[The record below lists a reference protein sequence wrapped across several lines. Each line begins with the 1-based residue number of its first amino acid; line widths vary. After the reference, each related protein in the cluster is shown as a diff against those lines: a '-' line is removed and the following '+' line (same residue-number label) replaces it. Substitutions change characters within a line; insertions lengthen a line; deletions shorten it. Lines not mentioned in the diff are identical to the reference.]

1 MMVLFLGTVDDRCGM
16 ELDET
21 DPAVWLKLEAATKEY
36 IDSNTVA
43 FQAACDCV
51 IPPLP
56 EEDQWA
62 EKLKSVGKLKSQD
75 KGLALFY
82 PCYYHI

>member
-1 MMVLFLGTVDDRCGM
+1 M

-36 IDSNTVA
+36 IDSNAAA
-43 FQAACDCV
+43 FQSACDCV
-51 IPPLP
+51 VPPLP

-62 EKLKSVGKLKSQD
+62 EKLRPVGKFKLHD
-75 KGLALFY
+75 KGIALRS
-82 PCYYHI
+82 PC